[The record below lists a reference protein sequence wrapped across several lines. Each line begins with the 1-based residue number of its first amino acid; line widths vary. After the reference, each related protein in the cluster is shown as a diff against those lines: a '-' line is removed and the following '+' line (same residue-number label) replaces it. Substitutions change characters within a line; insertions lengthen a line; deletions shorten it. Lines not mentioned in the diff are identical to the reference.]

1 MGTDGR
7 TKTKYE
13 GVYQR
18 TSSRRRYQ
26 GKPDICYDIAWYD
39 PTGKIHREKVGWRSE
54 GYTAE
59 LARTIRGEKIRNA
72 RHGEMGI
79 PPVRQTL
86 TLDDAWRAYRE
97 NWLAARG
104 KNFSNDTYLYNKH
117 LKYMGRNLL
126 SNITPQTLDDLT
138 SRIARKGLSPQTQR
152 YCVALVRR
160 ILLRVHAWGMW
171 NGKNPFESYTMP
183 QVNNGRIRFLTPDEA
198 GKLLTALRARSERM
212 WMMALLSLS
221 CGLRFGE
228 IAALQWGDIDDANR
242 LLHIRDPKNGCYRAA
257 YLPDIA
263 YRALRSM
270 PHRGPSDLIFPSRAG
285 TVMTSP
291 SDSFARTVKALG
303 LNEGIEDRRNRVVFH
318 TLRHTF
324 ASWLAMD
331 GTQQTM
337 LSELLGHK
345 SLEMTRRYT
354 HLMPDQKHAA
364 VAEVGRKISDCFNH
378 DHLLS

>member
-1 MGTDGR
+1 MGQDGR

-39 PTGKIHREKVGWRSE
+39 PAGKLHREKVGWRSE

-59 LARTIRGEKIRNA
+59 LAHTIRAEKIRAA
-72 RHGEMGI
+72 RHGEI
-79 PPVRQTL
+79 AAPRRKNSVTL
-86 TLDDAWRAYRE
+86 GQAWAAYKKD
-97 NWLAARG
+97 WLEARG
-104 KNFSNDTYLYNKH
+104 KDTVNDTCLYNRH
-117 LKYMGRNLL
+117 LSYLDSMLL
-126 SNITPQTLDDLT
+126 NDITPQTLDNLT

-152 YCVALVRR
+152 HCVALVRR
-160 ILLRVHAWGMW
+160 ILLRVRAWGMW
-171 NGKNPFESYTMP
+171 NGKNPFEAYTLP
-183 QVNNGRIRFLTPDEA
+183 RVNNGRTRFLTPEEA
-198 GKLLTALRARSERM
+198 GRLLAALRERSELM

-242 LLHIRDPKNGCYRAA
+242 LLHIRDPKNGCHRIA
-257 YLPDIA
+257 YLPDVA
-263 YRALRSM
+263 YKELRNR
-270 PHRGPSDLIFPSRAG
+270 PQGGPSDLIFPGRTG
-285 TVMTSP
+285 GVMQSP
-291 SDSFARTVKALG
+291 GDSFARTVKALG
-303 LNEGIEDRRNRVVFH
+303 LNEGVRDRRNKVVFH

-331 GTQQTM
+331 GTQQAM

-354 HLMPDQKHAA
+354 HLMPDQKRAA
-364 VAEVGRKISDCFNH
+364 VAAVGLKISGC
-378 DHLLS
+378 